1 MEIILK
7 EDVQNLGRALELVKV
22 KTGYA
27 HNYLFPRNL
36 AVLATGVAKRQLAAE
51 RAKAEERYRQEKAV
65 FAAKGEKMKE
75 LSLTIAAKVSEG
87 EKLYGSVQASDIAA
101 KLKEA
106 GHDIDKRFVLL
117 AEPIKQLGMYSI
129 KVQLHKE
136 VETKIKLWIISD
148 ESK

>member
-7 EDVQNLGRALELVKV
+7 EDVANLGRALELVKV

-27 HNYLFPRNL
+27 HNFLFPRNL
-36 AVLATGVAKRQLAAE
+36 AVLATGTAKRQLAAE
-51 RAKAEERYRQEKAV
+51 RAKAEDRYKAEKATFQV
-65 FAAKGEKMKE
+65 MGEKMKE
-75 LSLTIAAKVSEG
+75 VSLTIAAKVHEG
-87 EKLYGSVQASDIAA
+87 EKLYGSIQASDISA

-106 GHDIDKRFVLL
+106 GYDVDKRHVLL

-129 KVQLHKE
+129 KIQLHKE
-136 VETKIKLWIISD
+136 VESKVKLWIISD

>member
-7 EDVQNLGRALELVKV
+7 EDIQGLGRALELVKV

-27 HNYLFPRNL
+27 HNFLFPRDM
-36 AVLATGVAKRQLAAE
+36 AVLATSQAKKALAAE
-51 RAKAEERYRQEKAV
+51 RAKAEERYKAEKATFQV
-65 FAAKGEKMKE
+65 KAEKMKE

-87 EKLYGSVQASDIAA
+87 EKLYGSVQASDISA
-101 KLKEA
+101 KLKDA
-106 GHDIDKRFVLL
+106 GYDIDKRHVLL
-117 AEPIKQLGMYSI
+117 AEPIKQLGMYTI

>member
-22 KTGYA
+22 KTGFA
-27 HNYLFPRNL
+27 HNFLFPRGL
-36 AVLATGVAKRQLAAE
+36 AVLATSSAKKQVEAD
-51 RAKAEERYRQEKAV
+51 RAKIEERIKQEKAIFQAQDV
-65 FAAKGEKMKE
+65 KMKD

-87 EKLYGSVQASDIAA
+87 EKLYGSVQNSDISA
-101 KLKEA
+101 KLKDA
-106 GHDIDKRFVLL
+106 GYDIDKRHVMLP
-117 AEPIKQLGMYSI
+117 EPIKQLGMYTVKI
-129 KVQLHKE
+129 QLHKE

>member
-7 EDVQNLGRALELVKV
+7 EDVANLGRALELVKV

-36 AVLATGVAKRQLAAE
+36 AVLATGGAKRQLAAE
-51 RAKAEERYRQEKAV
+51 RAKAEERYKAEKAEY
-65 FAAKGEKMKE
+65 AAKGEKMKD
-75 LSLTIAAKVSEG
+75 LSLTIAAKVHEG
-87 EKLYGSVQASDIAA
+87 EKLYGSIQQSDIAA

-106 GHDIDKRFVLL
+106 GYDVDKRHVLL
-117 AEPIKQLGMYSI
+117 AEPIKQLGMYTI
-129 KVQLHKE
+129 KIQLHKE
-136 VETKIKLWIISD
+136 VESKIKLWIISD

>member
-7 EDVQNLGRALELVKV
+7 EDVANLGRALELVKV

-36 AVLATGVAKRQLAAE
+36 AVLATSTAKRQLAAE
-51 RAKAEERYRQEKAV
+51 RAKAEERYKAEKAEY
-65 FAAKGEKMKE
+65 AAKGEKMKD
-75 LSLTIAAKVSEG
+75 LSLTIAAKVHEG
-87 EKLYGSVQASDIAA
+87 EKLYGSIQQADIAA

-106 GHDIDKRFVLL
+106 GYDVDKRHVLL
-117 AEPIKQLGMYSI
+117 AEPIKQLGMYTI
-129 KVQLHKE
+129 KIQLHKE
-136 VETKIKLWIISD
+136 VESKIKLWIISD

>member
-22 KTGYA
+22 KTGFA
-27 HNYLFPRNL
+27 HNYLFPRGL
-36 AVLATGVAKRQLAAE
+36 AVLATSSAKKQVEAD
-51 RAKAEERYRQEKAV
+51 RAKIEERYRLEKVALQ
-65 FAAKGEKMKE
+65 AKAEKMKD

-87 EKLYGSVQASDIAA
+87 EKLYGSVQASDISA
-101 KLKEA
+101 KLKES
-106 GHDIDKRFVLL
+106 GYDIDKRHVLL
-117 AEPIKQLGMYSI
+117 QEPIKQLGMYTLKI
-129 KVQLHKE
+129 QLHKD

>member
-27 HNYLFPRNL
+27 HNFLFPRGL
-36 AVLATGVAKRQLAAE
+36 AVLATSSAKKQVEAD
-51 RAKAEERYRQEKAV
+51 RAKIEERIRQEKVTFQAQAV
-65 FAAKGEKMKE
+65 KMKD

-87 EKLYGSVQASDIAA
+87 EKLYGSIQTSDISA
-101 KLKEA
+101 KLKDA
-106 GHDIDKRFVLL
+106 GYDIDKRHVLL
-117 AEPIKQLGMYSI
+117 PEAIKQLGMYTVKI
-129 KVQLHKE
+129 QLHKE